1 MTIMI
6 IGICTCE
13 IYIFNANSLK
23 SKRSVVKSIIEK
35 SKNIF
40 NISIA
45 EVGENDKWQ
54 KSIIAFS
61 TISNDQRLV
70 EETIEKVINF
80 FDSYSEIEIINIK
93 REIL

>member
-1 MTIMI
+1 MV

-13 IYIFNANSLK
+13 IFIYETNSLK
-23 SKRSVVKSIIEK
+23 EKRSIIKSIIHK
-35 SKNIF
+35 SKNRF

-54 KSIIAFS
+54 KSIIGFS
-61 TISNDQRLV
+61 TVSNDNKIV
-70 EETIEKVINF
+70 DETIEKVIKF
-80 FDSYSEIEIINIK
+80 FEGYSEIEIIKIN

>member
-1 MTIMI
+1 MI

-35 SKNIF
+35 SKNRF

-45 EVGENDKWQ
+45 EVGENDKWH

-61 TISNDQRLV
+61 TISKDQRLV

-80 FDSYSEIEIINIK
+80 FDSYSEIEIININ

>member
-1 MTIMI
+1 MI

-13 IYIFNANSLK
+13 IFIFNANSLK

-35 SKNIF
+35 SKNRF

-61 TISNDQRLV
+61 TISNDQTIV

>member
-1 MTIMI
+1 MI

-13 IYIFNANSLK
+13 IFIFNANSLK
-23 SKRSVVKSIIEK
+23 SNRSIVKSIIEK
-35 SKNIF
+35 SKNRF

-61 TISNDQRLV
+61 TISNDQKIV

-80 FDSYSEIEIINIK
+80 FDSYSEIEIIKIK

>member
-1 MTIMI
+1 MI

-23 SKRSVVKSIIEK
+23 SKRSVIKSMIEK
-35 SKNIF
+35 SKNRF

-61 TISNDQRLV
+61 TISNDQKVV
-70 EETIEKVINF
+70 EETIEKVINL

>member
-1 MTIMI
+1 MI

-13 IYIFNANSLK
+13 IFIFNANSLK

-35 SKNIF
+35 SKNRF

-61 TISNDQRLV
+61 TISNDQKIV

-80 FDSYSEIEIINIK
+80 FDSYSEIEIININ

>member
-1 MTIMI
+1 MI

-35 SKNIF
+35 SKNRF

-54 KSIIAFS
+54 KSIVAFS

-80 FDSYSEIEIINIK
+80 FDSYSEIEIISIK

>member
-1 MTIMI
+1 MI

-13 IYIFNANSLK
+13 IFIFNANSLK

-35 SKNIF
+35 SKNRF

-61 TISNDQRLV
+61 TISNDQNIV

-80 FDSYSEIEIINIK
+80 FDSYSEIEIIKIK

>member
-1 MTIMI
+1 MI

-35 SKNIF
+35 SKNRF

-61 TISNDQRLV
+61 TISNDQRIV

>member
-1 MTIMI
+1 MI

-13 IYIFNANSLK
+13 IFIFKANSLK

-35 SKNIF
+35 SKNRF

-61 TISNDQRLV
+61 TISNDQKIV

>member
-1 MTIMI
+1 MI

-35 SKNIF
+35 SKNRF

-54 KSIIAFS
+54 KSIVAFS
-61 TISNDQRLV
+61 TISNSQGLV

>member
-1 MTIMI
+1 MI
-6 IGICTCE
+6 IAICTCE
-13 IYIFNANSLK
+13 IFIFNANSLK

-35 SKNIF
+35 SKNRF

-61 TISNDQRLV
+61 TISNNQKIV
-70 EETIEKVINF
+70 EETIEKVINL

>member
-1 MTIMI
+1 MI

-13 IYIFNANSLK
+13 IFIFNLNSLK

-35 SKNIF
+35 SKNRF

-45 EVGENDKWQ
+45 EVGDNDKWQ

-61 TISNDQRLV
+61 TISNEQKVV
-70 EETIEKVINF
+70 EETMDIVINF
-80 FDSYSEIEIINIK
+80 FDSYSEIEIISIK
-93 REIL
+93 RELL

>member
-1 MTIMI
+1 MI
-6 IGICTCE
+6 VGICICE
-13 IYIFNANSLK
+13 IFIFNANSLK

-35 SKNIF
+35 SKNRF

-45 EVGENDKWQ
+45 EVGDNDKWQ

-61 TISNDQRLV
+61 TISNDQKVV
-70 EETIEKVINF
+70 EGTIDKVINF
-80 FDSYSEIEIINIK
+80 FDSYSEIEIIDIK

>member
-1 MTIMI
+1 MI

-13 IYIFNANSLK
+13 IFIFNANSLK

-35 SKNIF
+35 SKNRF
-40 NISIA
+40 NISIS

-61 TISNDQRLV
+61 TISNNQKIV

>member
-1 MTIMI
+1 MI

-13 IYIFNANSLK
+13 IFIFNANSLK

-35 SKNIF
+35 SKNRF

-61 TISNDQRLV
+61 IISNDQKIV

>member
-1 MTIMI
+1 MI

-13 IYIFNANSLK
+13 IFIFNANSLK

-35 SKNIF
+35 SKNRF

-61 TISNDQRLV
+61 TISNDQKIV
-70 EETIEKVINF
+70 EETVEKVINF

>member
-1 MTIMI
+1 MI

-35 SKNIF
+35 SKNRF

-61 TISNDQRLV
+61 TISNNQRLV

>member
-1 MTIMI
+1 MI

-35 SKNIF
+35 SKNRF

-61 TISNDQRLV
+61 TISNNQRLV

-80 FDSYSEIEIINIK
+80 FDSYSEIEIIKIK

>member
-1 MTIMI
+1 MI

-35 SKNIF
+35 SKNRF

>member
-1 MTIMI
+1 MI

-13 IYIFNANSLK
+13 IFIFNANSLK

-35 SKNIF
+35 SKNRF

-61 TISNDQRLV
+61 NISNDQKIV

>member
-1 MTIMI
+1 MI

-13 IYIFNANSLK
+13 IFIFNANSLK
-23 SKRSVVKSIIEK
+23 LKRSVVKSIIEK
-35 SKNIF
+35 SKNRF

-61 TISNDQRLV
+61 TISNNQKIV

-80 FDSYSEIEIINIK
+80 FDSYSEIEIININ

>member
-1 MTIMI
+1 MI

-13 IYIFNANSLK
+13 IFIFNANSLK

-35 SKNIF
+35 SKNRF

-61 TISNDQRLV
+61 TISNNQKIV

-80 FDSYSEIEIINIK
+80 FDSYSEVEIIKIK

>member
-1 MTIMI
+1 MI

-35 SKNIF
+35 SKNRF

-45 EVGENDKWQ
+45 EVGEHDKWQ

-61 TISNDQRLV
+61 TISNDQKIV

>member
-1 MTIMI
+1 MI

-13 IYIFNANSLK
+13 IFIFNANSLK

-35 SKNIF
+35 SKNRF

-61 TISNDQRLV
+61 TISNDQTIV

-80 FDSYSEIEIINIK
+80 FDSYSEIEIININ

>member
-1 MTIMI
+1 MI

-13 IYIFNANSLK
+13 VFIFNANSLK

-35 SKNIF
+35 SKNRF

-61 TISNDQRLV
+61 TISNDQKIV

-80 FDSYSEIEIINIK
+80 FDSYSEIEIIKIK

>member
-1 MTIMI
+1 MI

-13 IYIFNANSLK
+13 IFIFNANSLK

-35 SKNIF
+35 SKNRF

-61 TISNDQRLV
+61 TISNNQKIV

-93 REIL
+93 SEIL

>member
-1 MTIMI
+1 MI

-35 SKNIF
+35 SKNRF

-54 KSIIAFS
+54 KSIIVFS

>member
-1 MTIMI
+1 MI

-13 IYIFNANSLK
+13 IFIFNANSLK

-35 SKNIF
+35 SKNRF

-45 EVGENDKWQ
+45 EVGDNDKWQ
-54 KSIIAFS
+54 KSIIAIS
-61 TISNDQRLV
+61 TISNEQKIV

-80 FDSYSEIEIINIK
+80 FDSYSEIEIISIK
-93 REIL
+93 RELL

>member
-1 MTIMI
+1 MI

-23 SKRSVVKSIIEK
+23 SKRSVIKSIIEK
-35 SKNIF
+35 SKNRF

-80 FDSYSEIEIINIK
+80 LDSYSEIEIININ

>member
-1 MTIMI
+1 MI

-35 SKNIF
+35 SKNRF

-80 FDSYSEIEIINIK
+80 FDSYSEIEIIKIK

>member
-1 MTIMI
+1 MI
-6 IGICTCE
+6 IGICSCE
-13 IYIFNANSLK
+13 IFIFNANSLK

-35 SKNIF
+35 SKNRF

-61 TISNDQRLV
+61 TIFNDQKIV

-93 REIL
+93 IEIL

>member
-1 MTIMI
+1 MI

-13 IYIFNANSLK
+13 IFIFNANSLK

-35 SKNIF
+35 SKNRF

-61 TISNDQRLV
+61 TISNDQKIV

>member
-1 MTIMI
+1 MI

-13 IYIFNANSLK
+13 IFIFNANSLK
-23 SKRSVVKSIIEK
+23 LKRSVVKSIIEK
-35 SKNIF
+35 SKNRF

-61 TISNDQRLV
+61 TISNDQKIV

>member
-1 MTIMI
+1 MI

-13 IYIFNANSLK
+13 IFIFNANSLK

-35 SKNIF
+35 SKNRF

-61 TISNDQRLV
+61 TISNNQKIV

-80 FDSYSEIEIINIK
+80 FDSYSEIEIININ

>member
-1 MTIMI
+1 MI

-35 SKNIF
+35 SKNRF
-40 NISIA
+40 NVSIA